1 MLFTDRARGSVHG
14 LTTPHGNL
22 AMSQN
27 DHDIK
32 VINGLIATTID
43 SAEGYQE
50 AAKEAGNATYR
61 DLFQSWSNDRRQ
73 VVAGLQQLTSSL
85 GGTPEDDGTA
95 LASIHRT
102 FVDLRASMSKGDKA
116 VVDEVERGED
126 HIKAKYEDA
135 LKDEKLAPSVRTAV
149 QAAFTS
155 VRQGHDEMRA
165 LKHGLENRP

>member
-1 MLFTDRARGSVHG
+1 
-14 LTTPHGNL
+14 
-22 AMSQN
+22 MSQN

-43 SAEGYQE
+43 SVEGYQE
-50 AAKEAGNATYR
+50 AAKEAGNATYS
-61 DLFQSWSNDRRQ
+61 DLFNSWASDRRQ
-73 VVAGLQQLTSSL
+73 VVGGLQQLVSSL

-95 LASIHRT
+95 LASVHRA
-102 FVDLRASMSKGDKA
+102 FVDLRASMSKGDKV

-135 LKDEKLAPSVRTAV
+135 LKDEKLTPSVRSAV

-155 VRQGHDEMRA
+155 VKQGHDEMRQ
-165 LKHGLENRP
+165 LKHGLEGKQ

>member
-1 MLFTDRARGSVHG
+1 
-14 LTTPHGNL
+14 
-22 AMSQN
+22 MSQN

-32 VINGLIATTID
+32 VVNGLIATTID
-43 SAEGYQE
+43 SVEGYQE
-50 AAKEAGNATYR
+50 AAKEADNATYR
-61 DLFQSWSNDRRQ
+61 DLFQSWAVDRRQ
-73 VVAGLQQLTSSL
+73 VASGLQQLVSSL

-135 LKDEKLAPSVRTAV
+135 LKDDKLAPAVHTAV

-155 VRQGHDEMRA
+155 VRQGHDEMRQ
-165 LKHGLENRP
+165 LKHGLEDRR